1 MAYDPRAIKLPKQ
14 VKRSA
19 AAYTDAH
26 QRGAFIRSFVRVIE
40 HEGRVR
46 TNRKDKDAQWATKK
60 F

>member
-26 QRGAFIRSFVRVIE
+26 QRGAFIRSYVRILE
-40 HEGRVR
+40 NETPRGNGRKER
-46 TNRKDKDAQWATKK
+46 DSK
-60 F
+60 

>member
-26 QRGAFIRSFVRVIE
+26 QRGAFIRSYVRILE
-40 HEGRVR
+40 NETARGGRKER
-46 TNRKDKDAQWATKK
+46 DGK
-60 F
+60 